1 MTEPENPSP
10 PRRIRSFVLRQGR
23 ITASQKNALEN
34 LWPRYGLDPD
44 APFDPV
50 AVFGRRAP
58 LTLEIG
64 FGNGESLAAMA
75 QSLPEEDFI
84 GAEVHPPG
92 VGHLLIELDRRG
104 LENVRAFR
112 TDAIELLEKR
122 VPESSLARI
131 LVFFPDPWHKKRHHK
146 RRLIS
151 PEFARLA
158 ASRLAPAGV
167 FHAATDWE
175 DYAMQMLEVLNGCEL
190 LTNQAPDG
198 RFSER
203 PPYRSLTKFESRGQ
217 RLGHGVWDLVY
228 RRRSGS
234 APDSGANGTG
244 HGA

>member
-1 MTEPENPSP
+1 MNDSEVFAL

-23 ITASQKNALEN
+23 ITDSQRNALEN

-44 APFDPV
+44 AAFDPV
-50 AVFGRRAP
+50 AVFGRQAP

-75 QSLPEEDFI
+75 ECLPEEDFV

-92 VGHLLIELDRRG
+92 VGHLLIELERRG
-104 LENVRAFR
+104 LENVRVFR
-112 TDAIELLEKR
+112 TDAVELLETR
-122 VPESSLARI
+122 IPEASLARI

-158 ASRLAPAGV
+158 ASRLAPGGV

-175 DYAMQMLEVLNGCEL
+175 DYAMQMLEVLDGCEGL
-190 LTNQAPDG
+190 INQAPG
-198 RFSER
+198 TGFSER
-203 PPYRSLTKFESRGQ
+203 PAYRSLTKFENRGQ

-228 RRRSGS
+228 RR
-234 APDSGANGTG
+234 A
-244 HGA
+244 

>member
-1 MTEPENPSP
+1 MTDTLMNADP

-34 LWPRYGLDPD
+34 LWPRYGLDP
-44 APFDPV
+44 AAAFDPA

-75 QSLPEEDFI
+75 QSLPAEDFI

-92 VGHLLIELDRRG
+92 IGHLLIELERRG
-104 LENVRAFR
+104 LDNVRVFR
-112 TDAIELLEKR
+112 VDAVELLENCI
-122 VPESSLARI
+122 PEGALARI
-131 LVFFPDPWHKKRHHK
+131 LVFFPDPWHKQRHKK
-146 RRLIS
+146 RRLVS
-151 PEFARLA
+151 PAFARLA
-158 ASRLAPAGV
+158 ASRLAPGGV

-175 DYAMQMLEVLNGCEL
+175 DYAMQMLEVLNGCETL
-190 LTNQAPDG
+190 VNQAPDG

-203 PPYRSLTKFESRGQ
+203 PAYRTPTKFEQRGQ

-228 RRRSGS
+228 RRS
-234 APDSGANGTG
+234 
-244 HGA
+244 

>member
-1 MTEPENPSP
+1 MTEPQNLHS

-23 ITASQKNALEN
+23 ITASQKQALEN

-44 APFDPV
+44 APFDPA
-50 AVFGRRAP
+50 AVFGRKAP

-92 VGHLLIELDRRG
+92 VGHLLIELERLG
-104 LENVRAFR
+104 LKNVRVFR
-112 TDAIELLEKR
+112 TDAVELLEKR
-122 VPESSLARI
+122 IPEASLARI

-146 RRLIS
+146 RRLIT

-158 ASRLAPAGV
+158 SSRLAPGGV

-175 DYAMQMLEVLNGCEL
+175 DYAMQMLEVLNGCDL
-190 LTNQAPDG
+190 LVNRAPDG

-203 PPYRSLTKFESRGQ
+203 PPYRSLTKFENRGQ

-228 RRRSGS
+228 RRS
-234 APDSGANGTG
+234 
-244 HGA
+244 